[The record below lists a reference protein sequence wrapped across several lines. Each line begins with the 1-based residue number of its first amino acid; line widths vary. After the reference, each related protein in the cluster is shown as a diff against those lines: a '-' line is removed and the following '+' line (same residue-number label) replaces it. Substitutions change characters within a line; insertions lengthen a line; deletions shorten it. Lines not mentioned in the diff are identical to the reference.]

1 MNPARRKLIEEL
13 IRVGRLI
20 DPVVSSDNS
29 ENQDSSAYGD
39 ISELKVDEQLEDIP
53 VMERVVDATY
63 TTKDMFTT
71 DESRESSLDSDSI
84 VSNPVDG
91 NSDAEH
97 AYFRPS
103 GDSSVENVKEN
114 PSQLIPSEQF
124 PVNELAKELVVI
136 IEERVSKRSGEYL
149 EDAFRDELIDAV
161 TTQLESWLITTK
173 RST

>member
-20 DPVVSSDNS
+20 DPVLNS
-29 ENQDSSAYGD
+29 GNFKNQDSSTFGD
-39 ISELKVDEQLEDIP
+39 NTELEINEELEDIP
-53 VMERVVDATY
+53 VMEKAVDATY

-71 DESRESSLDSDSI
+71 DESSESSLNNDST
-84 VSNPVDG
+84 VSNSVDG
-91 NSDAEH
+91 YSDTEH
-97 AYFRPS
+97 AYS
-103 GDSSVENVKEN
+103 GTSEDSSIDDVKEEQK
-114 PSQLIPSEQF
+114 QLILSEQV
-124 PVNELAKELVVI
+124 PANELAKELVVI

-149 EDAFRDELIDAV
+149 EDAFRDELTEAV

>member
-20 DPVVSSDNS
+20 DPVLSSGNLKK
-29 ENQDSSAYGD
+29 QDIPTYED
-39 ISELKVDEQLEDIP
+39 ILELKVDEELEDIP
-53 VMERVVDATY
+53 VMERVVDSTY

-71 DESRESSLDSDSI
+71 DESPESNLNNDSM
-84 VSNPVDG
+84 VSNSIAGD
-91 NSDAEH
+91 SDAEH
-97 AYFRPS
+97 AYFETS
-103 GDSSVENVKEN
+103 EDSSIDDITEK
-114 PSQLIPSEQF
+114 PRQLIPSEQV

-149 EDAFRDELIDAV
+149 EDAFRDELTEAV